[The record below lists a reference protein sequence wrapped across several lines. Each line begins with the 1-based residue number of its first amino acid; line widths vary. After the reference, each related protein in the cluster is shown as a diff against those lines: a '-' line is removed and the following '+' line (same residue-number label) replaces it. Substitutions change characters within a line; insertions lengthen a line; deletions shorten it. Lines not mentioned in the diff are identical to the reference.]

1 MTLFID
7 QHVQNLR
14 CLEQLSLVLIGVEIT
29 YDLVCIGIDSPF
41 AVPLLLHIDILV
53 SGFMIML
60 SLEIKNSCASMLIN
74 LLDISF
80 RCGMIALEDFRV
92 HSDWDDKEITHEIT
106 TSFVDGTVDDPNFVG
121 ILEPWCTS
129 LTKLSSI
136 PMWLLNINPS
146 PRFPLI
152 MDMISAVNIS
162 SAVSILQ
169 HGIGIFDEYTIA
181 IVGIVIKENVANI
194 WSDRLTK
201 LCVHPLRACFSFLNQ
216 SLVVVD
222 LLGIFLEAKL
232 SGSIIGRV
240 VDGEENFELLPD
252 VIKDNS
258 LHLLSNSCTLH
269 GLSRA
274 YLIEASWV

>member
-1 MTLFID
+1 
-7 QHVQNLR
+7 
-14 CLEQLSLVLIGVEIT
+14 
-29 YDLVCIGIDSPF
+29 
-41 AVPLLLHIDILV
+41 
-53 SGFMIML
+53 
-60 SLEIKNSCASMLIN
+60 
-74 LLDISF
+74 
-80 RCGMIALEDFRV
+80 MIALEDFRIN
-92 HSDWDDKEITHEIT
+92 SDWDDKEITKEIT

-121 ILEPWCTS
+121 ILEPWYTS

-152 MDMISAVNIS
+152 MDMFNAVNIS

-169 HGIGIFDEYTIA
+169 HSIGIFDEYTIA
-181 IVGIVIKENVANI
+181 IVGIVIKENFANI

-201 LCVHPLRACFSFLNQ
+201 LCVHPLRACISFLNQ
-216 SLVVVD
+216 SLVVID

-252 VIKDNS
+252 VIKDNF
-258 LHLLSNSCTLH
+258 LHLLFNRCTLH